1 MLFHGTN
8 QDHPKGYCISF
19 MPNQDNLNLEFICG
33 CCSSQNTEEGFI
45 DDLPTIV
52 VDSAKDVVL
61 ETIKRK
67 AEEASKSEYDK
78 RLTRIESL
86 LYKLLETANK

>member
-1 MLFHGTN
+1 
-8 QDHPKGYCISF
+8 

-33 CCSSQNTEEGFI
+33 CCSSQNMEEGFI

-86 LYKLLETANK
+86 LYKLLETTNK